1 MSITPNGPTNR
12 HDTTRHNVSLANWSP
27 QVGEQEM
34 AQDMRAAFEEWAKY
48 GNLKFVQV
56 FTPDA
61 DIIVGF
67 GSRHHG
73 DKLSVVAQAEDVEM

>member
-1 MSITPNGPTNR
+1 MLSQTIQHLNIKRLVSVTKQNNSLV
-12 HDTTRHNVSLANWSP
+12 HSLANWSP

-34 AQDMRAAFEEWAKY
+34 AQDMRTAFDEWAKY
-48 GNLKFVQV
+48 GNLKFVRV

-67 GSRHHG
+67 GSHYHG
-73 DKLSVVAQAEDVEM
+73 DKLS

>member
-1 MSITPNGPTNR
+1 
-12 HDTTRHNVSLANWSP
+12 
-27 QVGEQEM
+27 M

-73 DKLSVVAQAEDVEM
+73 DKLSVVAQAAEDVEM